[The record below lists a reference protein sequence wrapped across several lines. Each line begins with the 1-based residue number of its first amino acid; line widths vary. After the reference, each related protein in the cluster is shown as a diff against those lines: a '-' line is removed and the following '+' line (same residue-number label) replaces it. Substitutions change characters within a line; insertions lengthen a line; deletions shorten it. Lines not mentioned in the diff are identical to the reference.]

1 MKTIFDRE
9 TEIGVRD
16 QDWPRNGA
24 ASNGNGDADTFW
36 RIYAHTKACL
46 TRAKGMLKIEQRCFV
61 RQGQEVSEYPSIK
74 PDMLLEP
81 ADETEE
87 QSVAMVERIH
97 RDFTERARQQIA
109 DGCPA

>member
-1 MKTIFDRE
+1 MKTIFDCE

-24 ASNGNGDADTFW
+24 MKNGEGDSW
-36 RIYAHTKACL
+36 RIYAHTKASL
-46 TRAKGMLKIEQRCFV
+46 TRAQGMLKIEQRCFV
-61 RQGQEVSEYPSIK
+61 RLGQEVSEYPSIK

-97 RDFTERARQQIA
+97 RDFSERARQQIA